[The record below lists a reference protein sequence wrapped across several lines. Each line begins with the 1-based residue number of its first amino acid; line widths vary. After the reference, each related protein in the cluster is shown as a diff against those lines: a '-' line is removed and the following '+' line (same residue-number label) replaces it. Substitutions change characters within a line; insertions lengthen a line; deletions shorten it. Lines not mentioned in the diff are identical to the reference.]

1 MYTPKWFD
9 YSSKCNDELA
19 VINRA
24 ANSPFNF
31 RIKNHPNR
39 PHTAALSCTI
49 GSFQEVQLTDYM
61 SFKRLY
67 LTRINPLNKLV
78 YAYIQGFSG
87 GFTQKGE
94 H

>member
-1 MYTPKWFD
+1 MRTPKWFD
-9 YSSKCNDELA
+9 YSSLCYDELA

-24 ANSPFNF
+24 ANSPFNL

-49 GSFQEVQLTDYM
+49 GSFPEVQLTDYM
-61 SFKRLY
+61 SFKRLC

-87 GFTQKGE
+87 VFTKKGE
-94 H
+94 R

>member
-9 YSSKCNDELA
+9 YSSKCHDELA

-31 RIKNHPNR
+31 RIKSHPER
-39 PHTAALSCTI
+39 PQTAALCCTI
-49 GSFQEVQLTDYM
+49 YNYPEVQLSEYM

-67 LTRINPLNKLV
+67 QTRINPLHELV
-78 YAYIQGFSG
+78 YAYTHGYRG
-87 GFTQKGE
+87 GFTQKGGY
-94 H
+94 